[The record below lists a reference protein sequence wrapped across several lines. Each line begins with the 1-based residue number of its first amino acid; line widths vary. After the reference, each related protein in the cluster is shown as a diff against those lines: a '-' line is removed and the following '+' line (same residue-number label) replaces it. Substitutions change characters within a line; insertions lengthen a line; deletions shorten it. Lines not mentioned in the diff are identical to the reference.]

1 MRQQGKTVKPRK
13 EAGVVMYADP
23 FVDIVLRQSFSE
35 GYPFDEFF
43 VTGIK
48 RADLQALADY
58 LLSAP
63 PEIYQ
68 PLKTLSRKLEYFLLV
83 EAR

>member
-1 MRQQGKTVKPRK
+1 MNRPKTVKPRR
-13 EAGVVMYADP
+13 EAGIVMYADP
-23 FVDIVLRQSFSE
+23 FVDIKLMQSFSE
-35 GYPFDEFF
+35 GYPLDEFF

-48 RADLQALADY
+48 RADLSALADY

-68 PLKTLSRKLEYFLLV
+68 PLKTLSRKLERFLM
-83 EAR
+83 ETR